1 MVIGAGY
8 VGLSISVM
16 LAQKNEVFIV
26 DIDQDKINLI
36 NNRKSPIKDDAIS
49 DFLLNEELSIKGV
62 ISGDENFESLDFI
75 ILSTPT
81 NFDEVNNAFDTSV
94 LEEIIEKIL
103 KSSFK
108 GLIVIKSTIPIG
120 FTKKISKKYNTD
132 KISFSPEF
140 LREGSALDDNLNPSR
155 IIIGGSNK
163 AKNQEFINIIKDSI
177 SEEYSPPCIYMRSDE
192 AEAVKLFSNSY
203 LAMRVAF
210 FNELD
215 SYAINN
221 NLNTYEIIKGV
232 SYDPRI
238 GNHYNNPSFGYG
250 GYCLK
255 KDTKQLLS
263 NFGGVPQN
271 LFSSIIESNKTRKKF
286 ISDLIIE
293 RNVSRIGIYR
303 LNMKKNSDNF
313 RESAI
318 IDILDLLK
326 DKVASVVIYEPLFKA
341 SAFKKYPII
350 NDLEIFKEKS
360 ELIITN
366 RFASDL
372 EDVEQKVFTRDI
384 FNID

>member
-155 IIIGGSNK
+155 IIIEVLIK
-163 AKNQEFINIIKDSI
+163 LRIKN
-177 SEEYSPPCIYMRSDE
+177 
-192 AEAVKLFSNSY
+192 L
-203 LAMRVAF
+203 
-210 FNELD
+210 
-215 SYAINN
+215 
-221 NLNTYEIIKGV
+221 
-232 SYDPRI
+232 
-238 GNHYNNPSFGYG
+238 
-250 GYCLK
+250 
-255 KDTKQLLS
+255 
-263 NFGGVPQN
+263 
-271 LFSSIIESNKTRKKF
+271 
-286 ISDLIIE
+286 
-293 RNVSRIGIYR
+293 
-303 LNMKKNSDNF
+303 
-313 RESAI
+313 
-318 IDILDLLK
+318 
-326 DKVASVVIYEPLFKA
+326 
-341 SAFKKYPII
+341 
-350 NDLEIFKEKS
+350 
-360 ELIITN
+360 
-366 RFASDL
+366 
-372 EDVEQKVFTRDI
+372 
-384 FNID
+384 

>member
-1 MVIGAGY
+1 M
-8 VGLSISVM
+8 
-16 LAQKNEVFIV
+16 
-26 DIDQDKINLI
+26 
-36 NNRKSPIKDDAIS
+36 
-49 DFLLNEELSIKGV
+49 
-62 ISGDENFESLDFI
+62 
-75 ILSTPT
+75 
-81 NFDEVNNAFDTSV
+81 
-94 LEEIIEKIL
+94 
-103 KSSFK
+103 
-108 GLIVIKSTIPIG
+108 
-120 FTKKISKKYNTD
+120 
-132 KISFSPEF
+132 
-140 LREGSALDDNLNPSR
+140 
-155 IIIGGSNK
+155 
-163 AKNQEFINIIKDSI
+163 
-177 SEEYSPPCIYMRSDE
+177 
-192 AEAVKLFSNSY
+192 
-203 LAMRVAF
+203 
-210 FNELD
+210 
-215 SYAINN
+215 
-221 NLNTYEIIKGV
+221 
-232 SYDPRI
+232 
-238 GNHYNNPSFGYG
+238 
-250 GYCLK
+250 
-255 KDTKQLLS
+255 
-263 NFGGVPQN
+263 PQN

>member
-1 MVIGAGY
+1 
-8 VGLSISVM
+8 
-16 LAQKNEVFIV
+16 
-26 DIDQDKINLI
+26 
-36 NNRKSPIKDDAIS
+36 
-49 DFLLNEELSIKGV
+49 
-62 ISGDENFESLDFI
+62 
-75 ILSTPT
+75 
-81 NFDEVNNAFDTSV
+81 
-94 LEEIIEKIL
+94 
-103 KSSFK
+103 
-108 GLIVIKSTIPIG
+108 
-120 FTKKISKKYNTD
+120 
-132 KISFSPEF
+132 
-140 LREGSALDDNLNPSR
+140 
-155 IIIGGSNK
+155 
-163 AKNQEFINIIKDSI
+163 
-177 SEEYSPPCIYMRSDE
+177 MRSDE

-303 LNMKKNSDNF
+303 LNMKKF
-313 RESAI
+313 R
-318 IDILDLLK
+318 
-326 DKVASVVIYEPLFKA
+326 
-341 SAFKKYPII
+341 
-350 NDLEIFKEKS
+350 
-360 ELIITN
+360 
-366 RFASDL
+366 
-372 EDVEQKVFTRDI
+372 
-384 FNID
+384 